1 MATPDVFSVPV
12 PSEFAPSLKVTVPVG
27 VGTPVVP
34 VTVAVKVTLEPT
46 GMEDA
51 EAVRAVVVES
61 TVTVTVRVFET
72 DARLLESPP

>member
-1 MATPDVFSVPV
+1 MATPDAFSVPV
-12 PSEFAPSLKVTVPVG
+12 PREFAPSLKVTVPVG
-27 VGTPVVP
+27 VGTPVDP

-46 GMEDA
+46 VMEDA

-61 TVTVTVRVFET
+61 TVTITVRVLET